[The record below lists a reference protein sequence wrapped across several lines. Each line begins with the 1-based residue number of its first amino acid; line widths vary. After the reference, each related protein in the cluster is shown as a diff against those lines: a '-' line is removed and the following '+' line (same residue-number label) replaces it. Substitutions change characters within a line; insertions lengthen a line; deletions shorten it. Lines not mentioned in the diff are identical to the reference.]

1 MTQQKW
7 DSADLIFNIH
17 HKEEKS
23 AACKMSCRAAHRY
36 IVVQSREWKVQSAR
50 LEWCSHSKW
59 NGAVSQTGKC
69 GQATGTV
76 QSDMWNLQRIL
87 LASNSSGMIFAF
99 SASPHEK
106 GVRSGENI

>member
-76 QSDMWNLQRIL
+76 QSDMWNLQVVQGKKFPVVSCL
-87 LASNSSGMIFAF
+87 LFVESNYRPINT
-99 SASPHEK
+99 K
-106 GVRSGENI
+106 